1 MGFLT
6 PLTWASLECYSIVST
21 CECLHFEDV
30 GVVTVSFQSMS
41 VDVWKELLSEGR
53 GNIAFFP
60 SFLSVKHHTMFGKLQ
75 AKT

>member
-1 MGFLT
+1 MGFPI
-6 PLTWASLECYSIVST
+6 PLIWASLECYSIVSM

-30 GVVTVSFQSMS
+30 GVVTVSFQCMS
-41 VDVWKELLSEGR
+41 VNAWKELLSEER

-60 SFLSVKHHTMFGKLQ
+60 SFLSVKHHTIFGIFQ